1 MSVFPHR
8 DRGSTR
14 ALEIEYRNFLCL
26 YRLSRTTL
34 DRRARGPSVRRPQPR
49 WRSARAEPG
58 PPGARRIRRS
68 GGPVFTRAVLGLAR
82 AGSDAIGA
90 ATVPALTV
98 HGARSRPGRAKRGA
112 RDPRSVTLHFV
123 MTVLSRRR
131 AGTRPP
137 TGARVGGRALAGS
150 HANPNA
156 YRFDDD
162 VFDSTSPLATYT
174 HVCSTCPSDPER
186 RARTPASRLR
196 WVSRLVSRVPA
207 AARGREGHRVDKATY
222 RSASPYRRLYPVSI
236 KHPSPAHSGG
246 TWRVARFQCAACMH
260 PRAST
265 PQQWSSRA
273 ILGNLGQSW
282 AILGTH
288 LRACIL
294 GRAHALT
301 VDARVR
307 PAGED
312 AQDLVRTCL
321 TAWARFR
328 I

>member
-1 MSVFPHR
+1 MFVSPIRYRVRPSTAEPEAQACGDPSPGAQRARRAGPAGRAAHSSVR
-8 DRGSTR
+8 
-14 ALEIEYRNFLCL
+14 
-26 YRLSRTTL
+26 RTGL
-34 DRRARGPSVRRPQPR
+34 HARGPWPC
-49 WRSARAEPG
+49 
-58 PPGARRIRRS
+58 ARRIGRD
-68 GGPVFTRAVLGLAR
+68 AVGR
-82 AGSDAIGA
+82 DGH
-90 ATVPALTV
+90 ALTV

-156 YRFDDD
+156 YRIDDD

-196 WVSRLVSRVPA
+196 WVSRLISRVPA

>member
-1 MSVFPHR
+1 MAPQAAPSVR
-8 DRGSTR
+8 DPSPGAQR
-14 ALEIEYRNFLCL
+14 AR
-26 YRLSRTTL
+26 RAGPAGRAAHSSVRRTGL
-34 DRRARGPSVRRPQPR
+34 HARGPC
-49 WRSARAEPG
+49 
-58 PPGARRIRRS
+58 ARRIGRDRCRDGHGPRSTVPRGRPAPRRS
-68 GGPVFTRAVLGLAR
+68 GLRNV
-82 AGSDAIGA
+82 
-90 ATVPALTV
+90 
-98 HGARSRPGRAKRGA
+98 GA

-196 WVSRLVSRVPA
+196 WVSRLISRVPA

-273 ILGNLGQSW
+273 IKGNLGQSR
-282 AILGTH
+282 AILGNLGH
-288 LRACIL
+288 APACMHPRASA
-294 GRAHALT
+294 RAHGRCSCAPSRGGC
-301 VDARVR
+301 ARS
-307 PAGED
+307 GT
-312 AQDLVRTCL
+312 DLPHRLGPFPNLATL
-321 TAWARFR
+321 GYSPSPG
-328 I
+328 

>member
-1 MSVFPHR
+1 M
-8 DRGSTR
+8 
-14 ALEIEYRNFLCL
+14 
-26 YRLSRTTL
+26 
-34 DRRARGPSVRRPQPR
+34 
-49 WRSARAEPG
+49 RSARAEPG

-68 GGPVFTRAVLGLAR
+68 GGPVFTRAVLGVGLALALRLR
-82 AGSDAIGA
+82 APPPDRTRS
-90 ATVPALTV
+90 VPR
-98 HGARSRPGRAKRGA
+98 RSRMRSRSTAVRAAVRVWRLRNAAREIRRKR
-112 RDPRSVTLHFV
+112 DVTFRYDSP
-123 MTVLSRRR
+123 LSRRR

-156 YRFDDD
+156 YRIDD
-162 VFDSTSPLATYT
+162 DSTSPHATYT

-207 AARGREGHRVDKATY
+207 TARGREGHRVDKATY

-273 ILGNLGQSW
+273 IKGNQGQSW